1 MRRSAPGRTLVM
13 KTSALPSNSSA
24 VDRSSSVVTSS
35 AMLRLPRLSISK
47 GGLSS
52 PSRPSMRPNIRAGS
66 PVGGSILTTSAPQS
80 ARIPPAAGPATQT
93 PSSTTF
99 DAFIGPAIVFLSHSL
114 YNSRLF
120 CKHSEVNRVAPIVS
134 LASHLGRGVQRIAT
148 DAVVGRVRSLPRT
161 IGDLDAKALSQIMG
175 RTVMS
180 VVVIGGDAG
189 TSSRAR
195 LALTGDGVPASVFV
209 KMAAETTATRLM
221 GELGRLADTET
232 RFYSQLALELTG
244 LPNAYG
250 SAFDPLTGRFV
261 LVLEDLAA
269 DNCEFPDTL
278 HPLDRGQAGAIV
290 ELLARL
296 HATFWGRPPGWL
308 YTASAD
314 SASLLT
320 GPLLKT
326 SARRLAE
333 HTDIPVD
340 NGRFIDENY
349 RAVARL
355 IDAPPHTVMHGDAH
369 PGNVYFRNGEAGL
382 LDWQVVRRGHPS
394 RELAYTL
401 ITSMTTAD
409 RQAGERELLDEYRRV
424 LAGAGGPELDR
435 DELWRRYRQGALY
448 AYVAALITAG
458 MGGMQSEAI
467 TVEGLRRAIAA
478 LGDLDTVS
486 LLEKSV

>member
-1 MRRSAPGRTLVM
+1 
-13 KTSALPSNSSA
+13 
-24 VDRSSSVVTSS
+24 
-35 AMLRLPRLSISK
+35 
-47 GGLSS
+47 
-52 PSRPSMRPNIRAGS
+52 
-66 PVGGSILTTSAPQS
+66 
-80 ARIPPAAGPATQT
+80 
-93 PSSTTF
+93 
-99 DAFIGPAIVFLSHSL
+99 
-114 YNSRLF
+114 
-120 CKHSEVNRVAPIVS
+120 VNRVAPIVG

-175 RTVMS
+175 RTVTS
-180 VVVIGGDAG
+180 VVVIEGDAG

-209 KMAAETTATRLM
+209 KMPAETTATRLM

-232 RFYSQLALELTG
+232 RFYSQLAPELTG
-244 LPNAYG
+244 LPKAYG

-278 HPLDRGQAGAIV
+278 HPLDRDQAAAIV

-296 HATFWGRPPGWL
+296 HATFWDRPPGWL

-326 SARRLAE
+326 SARRIAE
-333 HTDIPVD
+333 RTDIPVED
-340 NGRFIDENY
+340 GRFIDDNY

-355 IDAPPHTVMHGDAH
+355 IDTPPHTVMHGDAH

-382 LDWQVVRRGHPS
+382 LDWQAVRRGHPS

-409 RQAGERELLDEYRRV
+409 RQACEREVLDDYRRA
-424 LAGAGGPELDR
+424 LAAAGGPELDR
-435 DELWRRYRQGALY
+435 DELWDRYRQGALY
-448 AYVAALITAG
+448 PYVATSIVLG

-478 LGDLDTVS
+478 LEDLDTVS
-486 LLEKSV
+486 LLEKSL